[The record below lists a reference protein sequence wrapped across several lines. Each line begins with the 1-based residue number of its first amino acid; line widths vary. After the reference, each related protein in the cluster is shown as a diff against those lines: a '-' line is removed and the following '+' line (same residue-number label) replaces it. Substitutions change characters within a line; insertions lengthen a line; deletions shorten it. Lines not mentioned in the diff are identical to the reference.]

1 MIPDYD
7 FTVGNTITI
16 AVAIYRN
23 NFKKFLK
30 LSLAAHLWLLIP
42 VYGWAKYFA
51 IAAYFFAIAMVK
63 IPFAAATKLVCNLS
77 KRFE

>member
-23 NFKKFLK
+23 NLKKFLK
-30 LSLAAHLWLLIP
+30 LSLAAHLWLLVP
-42 VYGWAKYFA
+42 VYGWARYFA
-51 IAAYFFAIAMVK
+51 IAAWIS
-63 IPFAAATKLVCNLS
+63 KLSFNELNN
-77 KRFE
+77 EINNPN